1 MNKDLEILFKKISA
15 NMESLVNQIA
25 WIRDNG
31 SDYEQL
37 IDEAYFL
44 TKDSFEIVV
53 QCRALRDML
62 EDEL

>member
-15 NMESLVNQIA
+15 NMESLQNSINYIKEA
-25 WIRDNG
+25 ILDN
-31 SDYEQL
+31 DEL
-37 IDEAYFL
+37 IHETYFL
-44 TKDSFEIVV
+44 TLDTFQIVV